1 MKRKVLAGLLV
12 IAGVTTAIVK
22 AVQSMRSRYSEPV
35 DAEAGAL
42 TIFELD
48 ERYPDKGCLV
58 EQLKEYIADLF
69 ELNSDTLTVVSVH
82 CRDNDMVSVSFRDKR
97 FDYDVDYFIED
108 SSYSCCKY
116 RRAFPYSEDAL

>member
-1 MKRKVLAGLLV
+1 MKRKVLTGLLV

-22 AVQSMRSRYSEPV
+22 AVHSVRNRYMEPV
-35 DAEAGAL
+35 DAEAGTL

-48 ERYPDKGCLV
+48 ERYPNKGCLV

-69 ELNSDTLTVVSVH
+69 TLNVDTLDVVSVH
-82 CRDNDMVSVSFRDKR
+82 CYDNDAVSVSFRDKR
-97 FDYDVDYFIED
+97 FDYDVEYYIED

-116 RRAFPYSEDAL
+116 RREFPHSEDAL